1 MKGIITRQDLI
12 PLSTYRQGRDE
23 YVKKMIAYK
32 NNRRIKVAP
41 NVSLLFEN
49 RNTVLFQ
56 IQELVNSEDLTDP
69 NELDEYISIYAGML
83 PEENEL
89 SATLFVELDNQER
102 LADLLKKLKGIEHHL
117 TLFVAD
123 EPIQAVFEE
132 VHDDREFT
140 TSVHYLKFPL
150 TASAKKLLLN
160 GPLEELSVTVSLDHP
175 NLNEKV
181 KLSSKTVESLQ
192 KDLAFWV

>member
-1 MKGIITRQDLI
+1 MQGIITRQDLI

-150 TASAKKLLLN
+150 TASAKNLLLN

-181 KLSSKTVESLQ
+181 KLSPKTVESLQ

>member
-1 MKGIITRQDLI
+1 MNNIITRQDII
-12 PLSTYRQGRDE
+12 PLSTYRKGRDE
-23 YVKKMIAYK
+23 YVSKMIAYK
-32 NNRRIKVAP
+32 NIRRIKVAP
-41 NVSLLFEN
+41 NISLLFEN

-69 NELDEYISIYAGML
+69 NELDEYIDIYAGML
-83 PEENEL
+83 PDENEL
-89 SATLFVELDNQER
+89 SATLFIELDNQEL

-117 TLFVAD
+117 TLFVDD

-150 TASAKKLLLN
+150 TESAKKRLINEPTDKLN
-160 GPLEELSVTVSLDHP
+160 LSINLDHP
-175 NLNEKV
+175 NLTEKAA
-181 KLSSKTVESLQ
+181 LSSKTVESLQ
-192 KDLAFWV
+192 KDLA

>member
-1 MKGIITRQDLI
+1 MNGIITRQDLI
-12 PLSTYRQGRDE
+12 PLNTYRQGRDE
-23 YVKKMIAYK
+23 YVKKMISYK
-32 NNRRIKVAP
+32 NKRRIKVGP

-69 NELDEYISIYAGML
+69 TELDEYISIYAGML
-83 PEENEL
+83 PDENEL
-89 SATLFVELDNQER
+89 SATLFIELDNQVK
-102 LADLLKKLKGIEHHL
+102 LADLLKQLKGIEHHL

-150 TASAKKLLLN
+150 TASAKNVLLN
-160 GPLEELSVTVSLDHP
+160 GQLDILSLTVSLDHP
-175 NLNEKV
+175 NLTEKV
-181 KLSSKTVESLQ
+181 ELSPKTVESLQ

>member
-1 MKGIITRQDLI
+1 MNGIITRQDLI
-12 PLSTYRQGRDE
+12 PLGTYRHGRDE
-23 YVKKMIAYK
+23 YIKKMINYK
-32 NNRRIKVAP
+32 NIRRIKVGT
-41 NVSLLFEN
+41 NISLLFEN

-69 NELDEYISIYAGML
+69 NELDEYISIYEGML
-83 PEENEL
+83 PNESEF
-89 SATLFVELDNQER
+89 SATLFIELDNQEL

-117 TLFVAD
+117 TLFVGD

-150 TASAKKLLLN
+150 TESAKKRLLDDSKNELN
-160 GPLEELSVTVSLDHP
+160 ITVSLDHP
-175 NLNEKV
+175 SLTEKV
-181 KLSSKTVESLQ
+181 TLSPKTVESLQ
-192 KDLAFWV
+192 KDLAYWI

>member
-1 MKGIITRQDLI
+1 MNDVITRQDLI

-23 YVKKMIAYK
+23 YVKKMITYK

-41 NVSLLFEN
+41 NISLLFEN

-69 NELDEYISIYAGML
+69 KELDEYISIYTGML
-83 PEENEL
+83 PDENEL
-89 SATLFVELDNQER
+89 SATLFIELDNQEK
-102 LADLLKKLKGIEHHL
+102 LADLLKQLKGIEHHL
-117 TLFVAD
+117 TLFVGD
-123 EPIQAVFEE
+123 EPIQALFEE
-132 VHDDREFT
+132 IHDDREFT

-150 TASAKKLLLN
+150 TASAKNILLN
-160 GPLEELSVTVSLDHP
+160 GPLEDLSLIVSLDHP

-181 KLSSKTVESLQ
+181 KLAPKTVESLQ

>member
-1 MKGIITRQDLI
+1 MNGIITRQDLI
-12 PLSTYRQGRDE
+12 PLNTYRQGRDE

-32 NNRRIKVAP
+32 NKRRIKVGP

-83 PEENEL
+83 PDENEL
-89 SATLFVELDNQER
+89 SATLFIELDNQEK
-102 LADLLKKLKGIEHHL
+102 LAVLLKKLKGIEHHL
-117 TLFVAD
+117 TLFVGD

-150 TASAKKLLLN
+150 TASAKNILLN
-160 GPLEELSVTVSLDHP
+160 GPLEDLSLTISLDHP
-175 NLNEKV
+175 NLTEKV
-181 KLSSKTVESLQ
+181 RLSPKTVESLQ

>member
-1 MKGIITRQDLI
+1 MNDIITRQDLI
-12 PLSTYRQGRDE
+12 PLRTYRQGRDE
-23 YVKKMIAYK
+23 YIKKMIAYK
-32 NNRRIKVAP
+32 NNRRVKVAQ
-41 NVSLLFEN
+41 NISILFEN

-83 PEENEL
+83 PDENEL
-89 SATLFVELDNQER
+89 SATLFIELDNQEQ

-117 TLFVAD
+117 TLFVGN
-123 EPIQAVFEE
+123 EPNQAVFEE

-150 TASAKKLLLN
+150 TETSKSLLLN
-160 GPLEELSVTVSLDHP
+160 GSTDKLTLTLSLDHP
-175 NLNEKV
+175 NLSEKV
-181 KLSSKTVESLQ
+181 TLSASCAASLQ
-192 KDLAFWV
+192 KDLEYWV